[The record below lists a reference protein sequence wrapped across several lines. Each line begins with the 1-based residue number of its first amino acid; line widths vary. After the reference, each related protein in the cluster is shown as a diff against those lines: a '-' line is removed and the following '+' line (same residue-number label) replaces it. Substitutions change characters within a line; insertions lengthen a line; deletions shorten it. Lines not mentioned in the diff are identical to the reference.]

1 MKVLVIGSGS
11 REHALVLAL
20 SRDPQVDAVI
30 AAPGNPGI
38 AAIAHT
44 EAVDVNDSAAV
55 TALAETL
62 DVDLVVIGPEAPLVA
77 GVADA
82 LRESSFPVFGPSS
95 EAAVLEGSKAFAKEV
110 MESANVPTARTVVAY
125 TPEEAAAALDD
136 FGTPYVVKADGLAA
150 GKGVV
155 VTSDRAEA
163 LTHATSCLE
172 VSDRVVIED
181 YLDGPEVSLFVL
193 SDGQHTV
200 PLAPAQDFK
209 RISDGDTGPNTGGM
223 GAYSPLPWIPA
234 GTVDEI
240 VDTVA
245 QPVVDEM
252 TRRGTPFVGLL
263 YCGLALTSK
272 GLRVVEFNVRFGDPE
287 TQSVLARLRSPLG
300 QTMLAAAEGRL
311 DEVGELE
318 WDPRTSVTVVMAAE
332 NYPNTPR
339 TGDIIRGLNTADGL
353 EDVHI
358 LHAGTARATDTGAGF
373 APEDTVISEDVAE
386 TGDIV
391 TAGGRVLS
399 IVSLGSGLDEARA
412 KAYAAVTEVKWDGEQ
427 HRTDIAEVAARG
439 QITVAD
445 IYPAPER
452 AAAVPSAEAAPTDA
466 ASGEAAT
473 SGEAA
478 ASGDEPTLPFPVEEP
493 SPGSSASA
501 RLDSTAPELPGW
513 EHVYSGKV
521 RDLYIPDDAA
531 DAASTEQLLMV
542 ASDRISAY
550 DWVLDSE
557 IPDKGRVLTGL
568 SLWWFDQ
575 LSEVIGNHVIS
586 SDVPE
591 AVAGRGLIVKNLSML
606 PIECVARGYL
616 TGSGMADYKATGS
629 VCGIQLPAGLI
640 EADRL
645 EPAIF
650 TPATKAELG
659 DHDENVSFA
668 QITETIGTEAAEK
681 ARDLTIEIYQK
692 AEAIARER
700 GIILADTKFEF
711 GTLPDGTLV
720 LGDEVLTPDSS
731 RFWDAESYEAGQAQA
746 SFDKQFVRDW
756 LTTESG
762 WDKSSDTP
770 PPALPAEVIEKTR
783 ARYIE
788 AFERLTGQKFPG

>member
-44 EAVDVNDSAAV
+44 EAVDMNDSAAV

-77 GVADA
+77 GVSDA
-82 LRESSFPVFGPSS
+82 LREASFPVFGPSS
-95 EAAVLEGSKAFAKEV
+95 EAATLEGSKAFAKEV
-110 MESANVPTARTVVAY
+110 METANVPTARAVVAY
-125 TPEEAAAALDD
+125 TSDEAAAALDD
-136 FGTPYVVKADGLAA
+136 FGAPYVVKADGLAA

-155 VTSDRAEA
+155 VTSDRGEA
-163 LTHATSCLE
+163 LTHASSCLD

-193 SDGQHTV
+193 CDGQHTL

-209 RISDGDTGPNTGGM
+209 RIGDDDTGPNTGGM
-223 GAYSPLPWIPA
+223 GAYSPLPWIPS

-240 VDTVA
+240 VSTVA

-287 TQSVLARLRSPLG
+287 TQSVLSRLRSPLG

-318 WDPRTSVTVVMAAE
+318 WDSRASVTVVMAAE

-339 TGDIIRGLNTADGL
+339 TGDIIRGLNTTDGL

-386 TGDIV
+386 SGDIV

-399 IVSLGSGLDEARA
+399 VVALGSGLDEARA
-412 KAYAAVTEVKWDGEQ
+412 KAYAAVSEVRWDGEQ

-445 IYPAPER
+445 IYPAPDEAVTIAPSAQ
-452 AAAVPSAEAAPTDA
+452 AAAA
-466 ASGEAAT
+466 
-473 SGEAA
+473 
-478 ASGDEPTLPFPVEEP
+478 
-493 SPGSSASA
+493 
-501 RLDSTAPELPGW
+501 TAPELPGW
-513 EHVYSGKV
+513 THVYSGKV
-521 RDLYIPDDAA
+521 RDLYIPSDAA
-531 DAASTEQLLMV
+531 DAASAEQLLMV

-557 IPDKGRVLTGL
+557 IPDKGKVLTGL

-591 AVAGRGLIVKNLSML
+591 AVKGRGLIVKNLSML

-650 TPATKAELG
+650 TPATKADLG

-668 QITETIGTEAAEK
+668 QVSETIGAEAAEK
-681 ARDLTIEIYQK
+681 VRDLTIEIYQK

-731 RFWDAESYEAGQAQA
+731 RFWDAESYEAGKAQA

-770 PPALPAEVIEKTR
+770 PPALPAEVVEKTR

-788 AFERLTGQKFPG
+788 AFEKLTGQTFPG

>member
-44 EAVDVNDSAAV
+44 EAVDMNDAAAV

-95 EAAVLEGSKAFAKEV
+95 EAAVLEGSKAFAKEI
-110 MESANVPTARTVVAY
+110 MESANVPTARAVVAY
-125 TPEEAAAALDD
+125 TPDEAAAALDE
-136 FGTPYVVKADGLAA
+136 FGAPYVVKADGLAA

-163 LTHATSCLE
+163 LTHASSCLE

-193 SDGQHTV
+193 CDGQHTL

-209 RISDGDTGPNTGGM
+209 RIGDGDTGPNTGGM

-234 GTVDEI
+234 GTVDDI
-240 VDTVA
+240 VTTVA

-272 GLRVVEFNVRFGDPE
+272 GMRVVEFNVRFGDPE

-311 DEVGELE
+311 DEVGDLD

-332 NYPNTPR
+332 NYPSTPR
-339 TGDIIRGLNTADGL
+339 TGDIIRGLNTADDL
-353 EDVHI
+353 DDVHI

-399 IVSLGSGLDEARA
+399 VVSLGNGLDEARA
-412 KAYAAVTEVKWDGEQ
+412 KAYAAVDEVKWDGEQ

-439 QITVAD
+439 QIAVAD
-445 IYPAPER
+445 IYPAPAE
-452 AAAVPSAEAAPTDA
+452 AVAAPT
-466 ASGEAAT
+466 AT
-473 SGEAA
+473 G
-478 ASGDEPTLPFPVEEP
+478 
-493 SPGSSASA
+493 
-501 RLDSTAPELPGW
+501 LDSQAPELPGW
-513 EHVYSGKV
+513 THVYSGKV
-521 RDLYIPDDAA
+521 RDLYIPDTAA
-531 DAASTEQLLMV
+531 DAASAEQLLMV

-575 LSEVIGNHVIS
+575 LSDVIGNHVIS
-586 SDVPE
+586 SDVPQ

-668 QITETIGTEAAEK
+668 QITETIGAEAAEQ
-681 ARDLTIEIYQK
+681 ARDLTIEIYQR

-711 GTLPDGTLV
+711 GTLPDGTMV

-756 LTTESG
+756 LTKESG

-770 PPALPAEVIEKTR
+770 PPALPAEVVEKTR

-788 AFERLTGQKFPG
+788 AFEKLTGQKFPA

>member
-44 EAVDVNDSAAV
+44 EAVDMNDAVAV

-82 LRESSFPVFGPSS
+82 LRESSFPVFGPSA
-95 EAAVLEGSKAFAKEV
+95 EAAVLEGSKAFAKEI
-110 MESANVPTARTVVAY
+110 MESANVPTARAVVAY
-125 TPEEAAAALDD
+125 TTDEAAAALDD
-136 FGTPYVVKADGLAA
+136 FGAPYVVKADGLAA

-155 VTSDRAEA
+155 VTSDRTEA
-163 LTHATSCLE
+163 LTHATSCLQ

-193 SDGQHTV
+193 CDGQHTL

-209 RISDGDTGPNTGGM
+209 RIGDGDTGPNTGGM

-234 GTVDEI
+234 GTVDDI
-240 VDTVA
+240 VNTVA

-252 TRRGTPFVGLL
+252 TRRGTPFTGLL

-272 GLRVVEFNVRFGDPE
+272 GMRVVEFNVRFGDPE
-287 TQSVLARLRSPLG
+287 TQSVLSRLRSPLG

-399 IVSLGSGLDEARA
+399 VVSLGNDLNEARS
-412 KAYAAVTEVKWDGEQ
+412 KAYAAVDEVKWDGEQ

-445 IYPAPER
+445 IYPAPEE
-452 AAAVPSAEAAPTDA
+452 AVAVAVA
-466 ASGEAAT
+466 G
-473 SGEAA
+473 
-478 ASGDEPTLPFPVEEP
+478 LN
-493 SPGSSASA
+493 
-501 RLDSTAPELPGW
+501 STAPELPGW
-513 EHVYSGKV
+513 THIYSGKV
-521 RDLYIPDDAA
+521 RDLYIPDTAT
-531 DAASTEQLLMV
+531 DAASAEQLLMV

-557 IPDKGRVLTGL
+557 IPDKGKVLTGL

-575 LSEVIGNHVIS
+575 LSEIIGNHVIS
-586 SDVPE
+586 SNVPE

-681 ARDLTIEIYQK
+681 ARDLTIEIYQR

-711 GTLPDGTLV
+711 GTLPDGTMV

-731 RFWDAESYEAGQAQA
+731 RFWDAESYEAGKAQA

-756 LTTESG
+756 LTGESG
-762 WDKSSDTP
+762 WNKSSDTP
-770 PPALPAEVIEKTR
+770 PPALPAEVVEKTR

-788 AFERLTGQKFPG
+788 AFEKLTGQKFPG

>member
-44 EAVDVNDSAAV
+44 EAVDMNDSVAV

-95 EAAVLEGSKAFAKEV
+95 EAAILEGSKAFAKEV
-110 MESANVPTARTVVAY
+110 MESANVPTARAVVAY
-125 TPEEAAAALDD
+125 TPDEAAAALDD
-136 FGTPYVVKADGLAA
+136 FGAPYVVKADGLAA

-155 VTSDRAEA
+155 VTSERAEA
-163 LTHATSCLE
+163 LTHASSCLE

-193 SDGQHTV
+193 CDGQHTL

-209 RISDGDTGPNTGGM
+209 RIGDGDTGPNTGGM
-223 GAYSPLPWIPA
+223 GAYSPLPWLPA
-234 GTVDEI
+234 GTVDDI
-240 VDTVA
+240 ITTVA

-272 GLRVVEFNVRFGDPE
+272 GMRVVEFNVRFGDPE

-311 DEVGELE
+311 DEVGDLD

-332 NYPNTPR
+332 NYPSTPR
-339 TGDIIRGLNTADGL
+339 TGDIIRGLNTADDL
-353 EDVHI
+353 DDVHI

-399 IVSLGSGLDEARA
+399 VVSLGDGLDEARA
-412 KAYAAVTEVKWDGEQ
+412 KAYAAVDEVKWDGEQ

-445 IYPAPER
+445 IYPAP
-452 AAAVPSAEAAPTDA
+452 AEAP
-466 ASGEAAT
+466 
-473 SGEAA
+473 
-478 ASGDEPTLPFPVEEP
+478 
-493 SPGSSASA
+493 ASA
-501 RLDSTAPELPGW
+501 GLDSTAAELPGW
-513 EHVYSGKV
+513 RHVYSGKV
-521 RDLYIPDDAA
+521 RDLYIPDTAA
-531 DAASTEQLLMV
+531 DAASATQLLMV

-557 IPDKGRVLTGL
+557 IPDKGKVLTGL

-575 LSEVIGNHVIS
+575 LSEIIGNHVIS
-586 SDVPE
+586 STVPE

-650 TPATKAELG
+650 TPATKADLG

-668 QITETIGTEAAEK
+668 QISETIGVEAAEK
-681 ARDLTIEIYQK
+681 ARDLTIEIYQR

-711 GTLPDGTLV
+711 GTLPDGTMV

-731 RFWDAESYEAGQAQA
+731 RFWDAGSYEAGTAQE

-756 LTTESG
+756 LTKESG

-770 PPALPAEVIEKTR
+770 PPALPAEVVEKTR
-783 ARYIE
+783 TRYIE
-788 AFERLTGQKFPG
+788 AFEKLTGEQFPG

>member
-1 MKVLVIGSGS
+1 
-11 REHALVLAL
+11 
-20 SRDPQVDAVI
+20 
-30 AAPGNPGI
+30 
-38 AAIAHT
+38 
-44 EAVDVNDSAAV
+44 
-55 TALAETL
+55 
-62 DVDLVVIGPEAPLVA
+62 
-77 GVADA
+77 
-82 LRESSFPVFGPSS
+82 
-95 EAAVLEGSKAFAKEV
+95 
-110 MESANVPTARTVVAY
+110 
-125 TPEEAAAALDD
+125 
-136 FGTPYVVKADGLAA
+136 
-150 GKGVV
+150 
-155 VTSDRAEA
+155 
-163 LTHATSCLE
+163 
-172 VSDRVVIED
+172 
-181 YLDGPEVSLFVL
+181 
-193 SDGQHTV
+193 
-200 PLAPAQDFK
+200 
-209 RISDGDTGPNTGGM
+209 
-223 GAYSPLPWIPA
+223 
-234 GTVDEI
+234 
-240 VDTVA
+240 
-245 QPVVDEM
+245 
-252 TRRGTPFVGLL
+252 
-263 YCGLALTSK
+263 
-272 GLRVVEFNVRFGDPE
+272 
-287 TQSVLARLRSPLG
+287 PLG

-311 DEVGELE
+311 DEVGDLD

-332 NYPNTPR
+332 NYPSTPR
-339 TGDIIRGLNTADGL
+339 TGDIIRGLNTADDL
-353 EDVHI
+353 DDVHI

-399 IVSLGSGLDEARA
+399 VVSLGDGLDEARA
-412 KAYAAVTEVKWDGEQ
+412 KAYAAVDEVKWDGEQ

-445 IYPAPER
+445 IYPAP
-452 AAAVPSAEAAPTDA
+452 AEPVAAPT
-466 ASGEAAT
+466 AT
-473 SGEAA
+473 G
-478 ASGDEPTLPFPVEEP
+478 
-493 SPGSSASA
+493 
-501 RLDSTAPELPGW
+501 LDSQAPELPGW
-513 EHVYSGKV
+513 THVYSGKV
-521 RDLYIPDDAA
+521 RDLYIPDTAA
-531 DAASTEQLLMV
+531 DAASAEQLLMV

-575 LSEVIGNHVIS
+575 LSDVIGNHVIS
-586 SDVPE
+586 SDVPQ

-668 QITETIGTEAAEK
+668 QITETIGAEAAEQ
-681 ARDLTIEIYQK
+681 ARDLTIEIYQR

-711 GTLPDGTLV
+711 GTLPDGTMV

-756 LTTESG
+756 LTKESG

-770 PPALPAEVIEKTR
+770 PPALPAEVVEKTR

-788 AFERLTGQKFPG
+788 AFEKLTGQKFPA

>member
-38 AAIAHT
+38 AQVAHT
-44 EAVDVNDSAAV
+44 EAVDASDAAAV
-55 TALAETL
+55 TALAESL

-82 LRESSFPVFGPSS
+82 LREASFPVFGPSS

-110 MESANVPTARTVVAY
+110 METANVPTARAQVSY
-125 TPEEAAAALDD
+125 SPDEAAAALRE
-136 FGTPYVVKADGLAA
+136 FGAPHVVKADGLAA

-155 VTSDRAEA
+155 VTDDFDAAYE
-163 LTHATSCLE
+163 HASSCLD

-193 SDGQHTV
+193 CDGEHTL

-209 RISDGDTGPNTGGM
+209 RIGEGDTGPNTGGM
-223 GAYSPLPWIPA
+223 GAYSPLPWLPA
-234 GTVDEI
+234 GTVKTI

-252 TRRGTPFVGLL
+252 ARRGTPFTGLL

-272 GLRVVEFNVRFGDPE
+272 GPRVVEFNVRFGDPE
-287 TQSVLARLRSPLG
+287 TQSVLARLKSPLG
-300 QTMLAAAEGRL
+300 QTLLAAAEGRL
-311 DEVGELE
+311 NEVGDLD
-318 WDPRTSVTVVMAAE
+318 WDPRASVTVVMAAE
-332 NYPNTPR
+332 NYPGTPT
-339 TGDIIRGLNTADGL
+339 TGDIIRGLDTAEGL
-353 EDVHI
+353 TDISV
-358 LHAGTARATDTGAGF
+358 LHAGTKLATGSSGGF
-373 APEDTVISEDVAE
+373 APEDAVITKDIAE

-391 TAGGRVLS
+391 TSGGRVLS
-399 IVSLGSGLDEARA
+399 VVSLGADLDEARQR
-412 KAYAAVTEVKWDGEQ
+412 AYAAVDEIKWDGEH
-427 HRTDIAEVAARG
+427 HRTDIAEAAAAGR
-439 QITVAD
+439 IELAE
-445 IYPAPER
+445 IYGAPETPAAGAAGGAPGATAGLAAETVGL
-452 AAAVPSAEAAPTDA
+452 AAA
-466 ASGEAAT
+466 
-473 SGEAA
+473 
-478 ASGDEPTLPFPVEEP
+478 
-493 SPGSSASA
+493 
-501 RLDSTAPELPGW
+501 APELPGW
-513 EHVYSGKV
+513 RHVYSGKV
-521 RDLYIPDDAA
+521 RDLYIPESAA
-531 DAASTEQLLMV
+531 DVASAESLLMV

-557 IPDKGRVLTGL
+557 IPDKGKVLTGL

-586 SDVPE
+586 SAVPE
-591 AVAGRGLIVKNLSML
+591 AVRGRGLIVENLAML
-606 PIECVARGYL
+606 PVECVARGYL

-629 VCGIQLPAGLI
+629 VCGIRLPAGLD

-645 EPAIF
+645 EPPIF

-659 DHDENVSFA
+659 DHDENVSLA
-668 QITETIGTEAAEK
+668 QIAETVGTETAEK
-681 ARDLTIEIYQK
+681 LRELTIDIYQR

-711 GTLPDGTLV
+711 GTLTDGTIV

-731 RFWDAESYEAGQAQA
+731 RFWDAEDYAPGRTQA

-770 PPALPAEVIEKTR
+770 PPALPAEVVDKTR

-788 AFERLTGQKFPG
+788 AFERLTGQTFPG

>member
-44 EAVDVNDSAAV
+44 EAVDMNDSTAV

-95 EAAVLEGSKAFAKEV
+95 EAAILEGSKAFAKEV
-110 MESANVPTARTVVAY
+110 MESANVPTARAVVAY
-125 TPEEAAAALDD
+125 TSDEAAAALDD
-136 FGTPYVVKADGLAA
+136 FGAPYVVKADGLAA

-163 LTHATSCLE
+163 LTHASSCLE

-193 SDGQHTV
+193 CDGQHTL
-200 PLAPAQDFK
+200 PLTPAQDFK
-209 RISDGDTGPNTGGM
+209 RIGDGDTGPNTGGM

-234 GTVDEI
+234 GTVDDI
-240 VDTVA
+240 VNTVA

-272 GLRVVEFNVRFGDPE
+272 GMRVVEFNVRFGDPE
-287 TQSVLARLRSPLG
+287 TQSVLSRLRSPLG

-311 DEVGELE
+311 DEVGELD

-399 IVSLGSGLDEARA
+399 VVSLGTGLHEARA
-412 KAYAAVTEVKWDGEQ
+412 KAYAAVAEVKWDGEQ

-445 IYPAPER
+445 IYPAPEEAP
-452 AAAVPSAEAAPTDA
+452 AAAA
-466 ASGEAAT
+466 
-473 SGEAA
+473 
-478 ASGDEPTLPFPVEEP
+478 
-493 SPGSSASA
+493 
-501 RLDSTAPELPGW
+501 LDSTAPELPGW
-513 EHVYSGKV
+513 THVYSGKV
-521 RDLYIPDDAA
+521 RDLYIPEGST
-531 DAASTEQLLMV
+531 DAASAEQLLMV

-557 IPDKGRVLTGL
+557 IPDKGKVLTGL

-650 TPATKAELG
+650 TPATKADLG

-681 ARDLTIEIYQK
+681 VRDLTIEIYQK

-711 GTLPDGTLV
+711 GTLPDGTMV

-731 RFWDAESYEAGQAQA
+731 RFWDAASYESGQPQA

-756 LTTESG
+756 LTGESG

-770 PPALPAEVIEKTR
+770 PPPLPAEVVEKTR

-788 AFERLTGQKFPG
+788 AFEKLTGQKFPG

>member
-44 EAVDVNDSAAV
+44 EAVDMNDSAAV

-77 GVADA
+77 GVGDA
-82 LRESSFPVFGPSS
+82 LRQASFPVFGPSA
-95 EAAVLEGSKAFAKEV
+95 EAAALEGSKAFAKEV
-110 MESANVPTARTVVAY
+110 MESSNVPTARAVVAY
-125 TPEEAAAALDD
+125 TPDEAAAALDD
-136 FGTPYVVKADGLAA
+136 FGAPYVVKADGLAA

-163 LTHATSCLE
+163 LTHASSCLE

-193 SDGQHTV
+193 CDGQHTL

-209 RISDGDTGPNTGGM
+209 RIGDGDTGPNTGGM

-332 NYPNTPR
+332 NYPGTPR

-412 KAYAAVTEVKWDGEQ
+412 KAYAAATEVKWDGEQ

-445 IYPAPER
+445 IYPAPDG
-452 AAAVPSAEAAPTDA
+452 AAAA
-466 ASGEAAT
+466 ASGGAA
-473 SGEAA
+473 SGDAV
-478 ASGDEPTLPFPVEEP
+478 SGDEPTLPFPVEEP
-493 SPGSSASA
+493 APNSNVSAGH
-501 RLDSTAPELPGW
+501 DSTAPGLPGW
-513 EHVYSGKV
+513 KHVYSGKV
-521 RDLYIPDDAA
+521 RDLYIPGDADDAA
-531 DAASTEQLLMV
+531 SAEQLLMV

-557 IPDKGRVLTGL
+557 IPDKGKVLTGL

-681 ARDLTIEIYQK
+681 ARDLTIEIYQR

-711 GTLPDGTLV
+711 GTLPDGTMV

-731 RFWDAESYEAGQAQA
+731 RFWDAASYESGQPQA

-756 LTTESG
+756 LTGESG

-788 AFERLTGQKFPG
+788 AFEKLTGQKFPG

>member
-44 EAVDVNDSAAV
+44 EAVDMNDAAAV

-95 EAAVLEGSKAFAKEV
+95 EAAVLEGSKAFAKEI
-110 MESANVPTARTVVAY
+110 MESANVPTARAVVAY
-125 TPEEAAAALDD
+125 TPDEAAAALDD
-136 FGTPYVVKADGLAA
+136 FGAPYVVKADGLAA

-163 LTHATSCLE
+163 LTHASSCLE

-193 SDGQHTV
+193 CDGQHTL

-209 RISDGDTGPNTGGM
+209 RIGDGDTGPNTGGM
-223 GAYSPLPWIPA
+223 GAYSPLLWIPA
-234 GTVDEI
+234 GTVDDI
-240 VDTVA
+240 VTTVA

-272 GLRVVEFNVRFGDPE
+272 GMRVVEFNVRFGDPE

-311 DEVGELE
+311 DEVGDLD

-332 NYPNTPR
+332 NYPSTPR
-339 TGDIIRGLNTADGL
+339 TGDIIRGLNTADDL
-353 EDVHI
+353 DDVHI

-399 IVSLGSGLDEARA
+399 VVSLGDGLDEARA
-412 KAYAAVTEVKWDGEQ
+412 KAYAAVDEVKWDGEQ

-445 IYPAPER
+445 IYPAP
-452 AAAVPSAEAAPTDA
+452 AEPVAAPT
-466 ASGEAAT
+466 AT
-473 SGEAA
+473 G
-478 ASGDEPTLPFPVEEP
+478 
-493 SPGSSASA
+493 
-501 RLDSTAPELPGW
+501 LDSQAPELPGW
-513 EHVYSGKV
+513 THVYSGKV
-521 RDLYIPDDAA
+521 RDLYIPDTAA
-531 DAASTEQLLMV
+531 DAASAEQLLMV

-557 IPDKGRVLTGL
+557 IPDKGKVLTGL

-575 LSEVIGNHVIS
+575 LSDVIGNHVIS
-586 SDVPE
+586 SDVPQ

-668 QITETIGTEAAEK
+668 QITETIGAEAAEQ
-681 ARDLTIEIYQK
+681 ARDLTIEIYQR

-711 GTLPDGTLV
+711 GTLPDGTMV

-756 LTTESG
+756 LTKESG

-770 PPALPAEVIEKTR
+770 PPALPAEVVEKTR

-788 AFERLTGQKFPG
+788 AFEKLTGQKFPA

>member
-44 EAVDVNDSAAV
+44 EAVDMNDSAAV

-110 MESANVPTARTVVAY
+110 MESANVPTARAVVAY
-125 TPEEAAAALDD
+125 TSDEAAAALDD
-136 FGTPYVVKADGLAA
+136 FGAPYVVKADGLAA

-163 LTHATSCLE
+163 LTHASSCLE

-193 SDGQHTV
+193 CDGQHTL

-209 RISDGDTGPNTGGM
+209 RIGDGDTGPNTGGM

-234 GTVDEI
+234 GTVDDI
-240 VDTVA
+240 VNTVA

-272 GLRVVEFNVRFGDPE
+272 GMRVVEFNVRFGDPE
-287 TQSVLARLRSPLG
+287 TQSVLSRLRSPLG

-311 DEVGELE
+311 DEVGELD

-358 LHAGTARATDTGAGF
+358 LHAGTAFAKDTGAGF
-373 APEDTVISEDVAE
+373 APEDVVISEDIAE

-399 IVSLGSGLDEARA
+399 VVSLGNGLNEARA
-412 KAYAAVTEVKWDGEQ
+412 KAYAAVDEVKWDGEQ

-439 QITVAD
+439 QIAVAD
-445 IYPAPER
+445 IYPAPE
-452 AAAVPSAEAAPTDA
+452 AV
-466 ASGEAAT
+466 
-473 SGEAA
+473 
-478 ASGDEPTLPFPVEEP
+478 DEPTLPFAVEG
-493 SPGSSASA
+493 STSSSATG
-501 RLDSTAPELPGW
+501 LDSAAPELPGW
-513 EHVYSGKV
+513 THVYSGKV
-521 RDLYIPDDAA
+521 RDLYIPDTAA
-531 DAASTEQLLMV
+531 DAASAEKLLMV

-557 IPDKGRVLTGL
+557 IPDKGKVLTGL

-586 SDVPE
+586 SNVPE

-650 TPATKAELG
+650 TPATKADLG

-668 QITETIGTEAAEK
+668 QISETIGTEAAEK
-681 ARDLTIEIYQK
+681 VRDLTIEIYQR

-711 GTLPDGTLV
+711 GTLPDGTMV

-731 RFWDAESYEAGQAQA
+731 RFWDAESYEAGKAQA

-770 PPALPAEVIEKTR
+770 PPALPAEVVEKTR

-788 AFERLTGQKFPG
+788 AFEKLTGQKFPG

>member
-44 EAVDVNDSAAV
+44 EAVDMNDAAAV

-95 EAAVLEGSKAFAKEV
+95 EAAVLEGSKAFAKEI
-110 MESANVPTARTVVAY
+110 MESANVPTARAVVAY
-125 TPEEAAAALDD
+125 TPDEAAAALDE
-136 FGTPYVVKADGLAA
+136 FGAPYVVKADGLAA

-163 LTHATSCLE
+163 LTHASSCLE

-193 SDGQHTV
+193 CDGQHTL

-209 RISDGDTGPNTGGM
+209 RIGDGDTGPNTGGM
-223 GAYSPLPWIPA
+223 GAYSPLLWIPA
-234 GTVDEI
+234 GTVDDI
-240 VDTVA
+240 VTTVA

-272 GLRVVEFNVRFGDPE
+272 GMRVVEFNVRFGDPE

-311 DEVGELE
+311 DEVGDLD

-332 NYPNTPR
+332 NYPSTPR
-339 TGDIIRGLNTADGL
+339 TGDIIRGLNTADDL
-353 EDVHI
+353 DDVHI

-399 IVSLGSGLDEARA
+399 VVSLGDGLDEARA
-412 KAYAAVTEVKWDGEQ
+412 KAYAAVDEVKWDGEQ

-445 IYPAPER
+445 IYPAP
-452 AAAVPSAEAAPTDA
+452 AEPVAAPT
-466 ASGEAAT
+466 AT
-473 SGEAA
+473 G
-478 ASGDEPTLPFPVEEP
+478 
-493 SPGSSASA
+493 
-501 RLDSTAPELPGW
+501 LDSQAPELPGW
-513 EHVYSGKV
+513 THVYSGKV
-521 RDLYIPDDAA
+521 RDLYIPDTAA
-531 DAASTEQLLMV
+531 DAASAEQLLMV

-575 LSEVIGNHVIS
+575 LSDVIGNHVIS
-586 SDVPE
+586 SDVPQ

-668 QITETIGTEAAEK
+668 QITETIGAEAAEQ
-681 ARDLTIEIYQK
+681 ARDLTIEIYQR
-692 AEAIARER
+692 AEAIAHER

-711 GTLPDGTLV
+711 GTLPDGTMV

-756 LTTESG
+756 LTKESG

-770 PPALPAEVIEKTR
+770 PPALPAEVVEKTR

-788 AFERLTGQKFPG
+788 AFEKLTGQKFPA

>member
-38 AAIAHT
+38 AQIAHT
-44 EAVDVNDSAAV
+44 EAVDGGDAAAV

-82 LRESSFPVFGPSS
+82 LREASFPVFGPSA

-125 TPEEAAAALDD
+125 SVDEAAAALAE
-136 FGTPYVVKADGLAA
+136 FGAPHVVKADGLAA

-155 VTSDRAEA
+155 VTSDREEA
-163 LTHATSCLE
+163 LAHATSCLE

-193 SDGQHTV
+193 CDGQHTL

-209 RISDGDTGPNTGGM
+209 RIGDGDTGPNTGGM
-223 GAYSPLPWIPA
+223 GAYSPLPWLPA

-240 VDTVA
+240 VSTVA

-252 TRRGTPFVGLL
+252 TRRGTPFTGLL
-263 YCGLALTSK
+263 YCGLALTSQ

-300 QTMLAAAEGRL
+300 QTLLAAAEGRL

-318 WDPRTSVTVVMAAE
+318 WDPRASVTVVMAAE
-332 NYPNTPR
+332 NYPATPT
-339 TGDIIRGLNTADGL
+339 TGDIIRGLDTAGALPDIA
-353 EDVHI
+353 V
-358 LHAGTARATDTGAGF
+358 LHAGTSLATGPSGGF
-373 APEDTVISEDVAE
+373 APEDAVITKDIAE

-391 TAGGRVLS
+391 TSGGRVLS
-399 IVSLGSGLDEARA
+399 VVSLGADLDDARSR
-412 KAYAAVTEVKWDGEQ
+412 AYAAIDEIKWVGEQ
-427 HRTDIAEVAARG
+427 HRTDIAEAAARG
-439 QITVAD
+439 D
-445 IYPAPER
+445 IRLAEIYGPPEQ
-452 AAAVPSAEAAPTDA
+452 
-466 ASGEAAT
+466 AT
-473 SGEAA
+473 LPLGVGA
-478 ASGDEPTLPFPVEEP
+478 ASGDVGAA
-493 SPGSSASA
+493 PGDATASSTGLASV
-501 RLDSTAPELPGW
+501 APELPGW
-513 EHVYSGKV
+513 THVYSGKV
-521 RDLYIPDDAA
+521 RDLYIPAGAA
-531 DAASTEQLLMV
+531 DATSAEQLLMV

-557 IPDKGRVLTGL
+557 IPDKGKVLTGL

-575 LSEVIGNHVIS
+575 LADVIGNHVIS

-591 AVAGRGLIVKNLSML
+591 AVRGRGLIVANLSML
-606 PIECVARGYL
+606 PVECVARGYL
-616 TGSGMADYKATGS
+616 TGSGMADYQATGS
-629 VCGIQLPAGLI
+629 VCGIALPAGLV

-645 EPAIF
+645 EPPIF
-650 TPATKAELG
+650 TPATKADLG
-659 DHDENVSFA
+659 DHDENVSFETVA
-668 QITETIGTEAAEK
+668 ETVGADSAETI
-681 ARDLTIEIYQK
+681 RDLTIEIYRR

-711 GTLPDGTLV
+711 GTLADGTIV

-731 RFWDAESYEAGQAQA
+731 RFWDASGYEAGQTQS

-756 LTTESG
+756 LTQESG

-770 PPALPAEVIEKTR
+770 PPALPAEVVEKTR

-788 AFERLTGQKFPG
+788 AFEKLTGETFPA

>member
-44 EAVDVNDSAAV
+44 EAVDMNDAAAV

-95 EAAVLEGSKAFAKEV
+95 EAAVLEGSKAFAKEI
-110 MESANVPTARTVVAY
+110 MESANVPTARAVVAY
-125 TPEEAAAALDD
+125 TPDEAAAALDE
-136 FGTPYVVKADGLAA
+136 FGAPYVVKADGLAA

-163 LTHATSCLE
+163 LTHASSCLE

-193 SDGQHTV
+193 CDGQHTL

-209 RISDGDTGPNTGGM
+209 RIGDGDTGPNTGGM
-223 GAYSPLPWIPA
+223 GAYSPLLWIPA
-234 GTVDEI
+234 GTVDDI
-240 VDTVA
+240 VTTVA

-272 GLRVVEFNVRFGDPE
+272 GMRVVEFNVRFGDPE

-311 DEVGELE
+311 DEVGDLD

-332 NYPNTPR
+332 NYPSTPR
-339 TGDIIRGLNTADGL
+339 TGDIIRGLNTADDL
-353 EDVHI
+353 DDVHI

-399 IVSLGSGLDEARA
+399 VVSLGDGLDEARA
-412 KAYAAVTEVKWDGEQ
+412 KAYAAVDEVKWDGEQ

-445 IYPAPER
+445 IYPAPAE
-452 AAAVPSAEAAPTDA
+452 AVAAPT
-466 ASGEAAT
+466 AT
-473 SGEAA
+473 G
-478 ASGDEPTLPFPVEEP
+478 
-493 SPGSSASA
+493 
-501 RLDSTAPELPGW
+501 LDSQAPELPGW
-513 EHVYSGKV
+513 THVYSGKV
-521 RDLYIPDDAA
+521 RDLYIPDTAA
-531 DAASTEQLLMV
+531 DAASAEQLLMV

-575 LSEVIGNHVIS
+575 LSDVIGNHVIS
-586 SDVPE
+586 SDVPQ

-668 QITETIGTEAAEK
+668 QITETIGADRAGTI
-681 ARDLTIEIYQK
+681 RDLTIEIYQR
-692 AEAIARER
+692 AEEIARKR

-711 GTLPDGTLV
+711 GTLSDGTIV

-731 RFWDAESYEAGQAQA
+731 RFWDASSYESGQPQA

-756 LTTESG
+756 LTKESG

-770 PPALPAEVIEKTR
+770 PPALPAEVVEKTR

-788 AFERLTGQKFPG
+788 AFEKLTGQKFPA

>member
-44 EAVDVNDSAAV
+44 EAVDMNDSVAV

-95 EAAVLEGSKAFAKEV
+95 EAAVLEGSKAFAKEI
-110 MESANVPTARTVVAY
+110 MESANVPTARAVVAY
-125 TPEEAAAALDD
+125 TPDEAAAALDD
-136 FGTPYVVKADGLAA
+136 FGAPYVVKADGLAA

-163 LTHATSCLE
+163 LTHASSCLE

-193 SDGQHTV
+193 CDGQHTL

-209 RISDGDTGPNTGGM
+209 RIGDGDTGPNTGGM
-223 GAYSPLPWIPA
+223 GAYSPLLWIPA
-234 GTVDEI
+234 GTVDDI
-240 VDTVA
+240 VTTVA

-272 GLRVVEFNVRFGDPE
+272 GMRVVEFNVRFGDPE

-311 DEVGELE
+311 DEVGDLD

-332 NYPNTPR
+332 NYPSTPR
-339 TGDIIRGLNTADGL
+339 TGDIIRGLNTADDL
-353 EDVHI
+353 DDVHI

-399 IVSLGSGLDEARA
+399 VVSLGDGLDEARA
-412 KAYAAVTEVKWDGEQ
+412 KAYAAVDEVKWDGEQ

-445 IYPAPER
+445 IYPAP
-452 AAAVPSAEAAPTDA
+452 AEPVAAPT
-466 ASGEAAT
+466 AT
-473 SGEAA
+473 G
-478 ASGDEPTLPFPVEEP
+478 
-493 SPGSSASA
+493 
-501 RLDSTAPELPGW
+501 LDSQAPELPGW
-513 EHVYSGKV
+513 THVYSGKV
-521 RDLYIPDDAA
+521 RDLYIPDTAA
-531 DAASTEQLLMV
+531 DAASAEQLLMV

-575 LSEVIGNHVIS
+575 LSDVIGNHVIS
-586 SDVPE
+586 SDVPQ

-668 QITETIGTEAAEK
+668 QITETIGAEAAEQ
-681 ARDLTIEIYQK
+681 ARDLTIEIYQR

-711 GTLPDGTLV
+711 GTLPDGTMV

-756 LTTESG
+756 LTKESG

-770 PPALPAEVIEKTR
+770 PPALPAEVVEKTR

-788 AFERLTGQKFPG
+788 AFEKLTGQKFPA

>member
-44 EAVDVNDSAAV
+44 EAVDMNDAAAV

-95 EAAVLEGSKAFAKEV
+95 EAAVLEGSKAFAKEI
-110 MESANVPTARTVVAY
+110 MESANVPTARAVVAY
-125 TPEEAAAALDD
+125 TPDEAAAALDD
-136 FGTPYVVKADGLAA
+136 FGAPYVVKADGLAA

-163 LTHATSCLE
+163 LTHASSCLE

-193 SDGQHTV
+193 CDGQHTL

-209 RISDGDTGPNTGGM
+209 RIGDGDTGPNTGGM
-223 GAYSPLPWIPA
+223 GAYSPLLWIPA
-234 GTVDEI
+234 GTVDDI
-240 VDTVA
+240 VTTVA

-272 GLRVVEFNVRFGDPE
+272 GMRVVEFNVRFGDPE

-311 DEVGELE
+311 DEVGDLD

-332 NYPNTPR
+332 NYPSTPR
-339 TGDIIRGLNTADGL
+339 TGDIIRGLNTADDL
-353 EDVHI
+353 DDVHI

-399 IVSLGSGLDEARA
+399 VVSLGDGLDEARA
-412 KAYAAVTEVKWDGEQ
+412 KAYAAVDEVKWDGEQ

-445 IYPAPER
+445 IYPAP
-452 AAAVPSAEAAPTDA
+452 AEPVAAP
-466 ASGEAAT
+466 
-473 SGEAA
+473 
-478 ASGDEPTLPFPVEEP
+478 
-493 SPGSSASA
+493 
-501 RLDSTAPELPGW
+501 
-513 EHVYSGKV
+513 
-521 RDLYIPDDAA
+521 
-531 DAASTEQLLMV
+531 
-542 ASDRISAY
+542 
-550 DWVLDSE
+550 
-557 IPDKGRVLTGL
+557 
-568 SLWWFDQ
+568 
-575 LSEVIGNHVIS
+575 
-586 SDVPE
+586 
-591 AVAGRGLIVKNLSML
+591 
-606 PIECVARGYL
+606 
-616 TGSGMADYKATGS
+616 
-629 VCGIQLPAGLI
+629 
-640 EADRL
+640 
-645 EPAIF
+645 
-650 TPATKAELG
+650 
-659 DHDENVSFA
+659 
-668 QITETIGTEAAEK
+668 
-681 ARDLTIEIYQK
+681 
-692 AEAIARER
+692 
-700 GIILADTKFEF
+700 
-711 GTLPDGTLV
+711 
-720 LGDEVLTPDSS
+720 
-731 RFWDAESYEAGQAQA
+731 
-746 SFDKQFVRDW
+746 
-756 LTTESG
+756 
-762 WDKSSDTP
+762 
-770 PPALPAEVIEKTR
+770 
-783 ARYIE
+783 
-788 AFERLTGQKFPG
+788 

>member
-38 AAIAHT
+38 ASIAHT
-44 EAVDVNDSAAV
+44 EDVDMNDAAAV

-82 LRESSFPVFGPSS
+82 LRESSFPVFGPSA
-95 EAAVLEGSKAFAKEV
+95 EAAVLEGSKAFAKEI
-110 MESANVPTARTVVAY
+110 MESANVPTARAVVAY
-125 TPEEAAAALDD
+125 TSDEAAAALDD
-136 FGTPYVVKADGLAA
+136 FGAPYVVKADGLAA

-163 LTHATSCLE
+163 LTHASSCLE

-193 SDGQHTV
+193 CDGQHTL

-209 RISDGDTGPNTGGM
+209 RIGDGDTGPNTGGM

-234 GTVDEI
+234 GTVDDI
-240 VDTVA
+240 VNTVA

-272 GLRVVEFNVRFGDPE
+272 GMRVVEFNVRFGDPE
-287 TQSVLARLRSPLG
+287 TQSVLSRLRSPLG
-300 QTMLAAAEGRL
+300 QTLLAAAEGRL

-339 TGDIIRGLNTADGL
+339 TGDIILGLNSADGL
-353 EDVHI
+353 EDINI
-358 LHAGTARATDTGAGF
+358 LHAGTAFAKDTGAGF
-373 APEDTVISEDVAE
+373 APEDVVISEDIAE
-386 TGDIV
+386 TGDII

-399 IVSLGSGLDEARA
+399 VVSLGNGLNEARA
-412 KAYAAVTEVKWDGEQ
+412 KAYAAVDEVKWDGEQ

-439 QITVAD
+439 QIAVAD
-445 IYPAPER
+445 IYPAPE
-452 AAAVPSAEAAPTDA
+452 AV
-466 ASGEAAT
+466 
-473 SGEAA
+473 
-478 ASGDEPTLPFPVEEP
+478 DEPTLPFAVEE
-493 SPGSSASA
+493 STTSAADDAVATTASA
-501 RLDSTAPELPGW
+501 MGLDAGAAELPGW
-513 EHVYSGKV
+513 THVYSGKV
-521 RDLYIPDDAA
+521 RDLYIPDTAS
-531 DAASTEQLLMV
+531 DAASAEKLLMV

-557 IPDKGRVLTGL
+557 IPDKGKVLTGL

-575 LSEVIGNHVIS
+575 LSDVIGNHVIS
-586 SDVPE
+586 SDVPD
-591 AVAGRGLIVKNLSML
+591 AVRGRGLIVKNLSMI
-606 PIECVARGYL
+606 PVECVARGYL

-629 VCGIQLPAGLI
+629 VCGIRLPAGLI

-668 QITETIGTEAAEK
+668 QVAETIGADQAGTI
-681 ARDLTIEIYQK
+681 RDLTIEIYQR
-692 AEAIARER
+692 AEEIARER

-711 GTLPDGTLV
+711 GTLPDGTIV

-731 RFWDAESYEAGQAQA
+731 RFWDASSYESGQPQA

-756 LTTESG
+756 LTGESG
-762 WDKSSDTP
+762 WDKSSDAP
-770 PPALPAEVIEKTR
+770 PPALPAEVVEKTR

-788 AFERLTGQKFPG
+788 AFEKLTGETFPG

>member
-44 EAVDVNDSAAV
+44 EAVDMNDSTAV
-55 TALAETL
+55 TALAEEL

-95 EAAVLEGSKAFAKEV
+95 QAAVLEGSKAFAKEV

-125 TPEEAAAALDD
+125 TSEEAAAALDD
-136 FGTPYVVKADGLAA
+136 FGAPYVVKADGLAA

-163 LTHATSCLE
+163 LAHASSCLE

-193 SDGQHTV
+193 CDGQHTL

-209 RISDGDTGPNTGGM
+209 RIGDGDSGPNTGGM
-223 GAYSPLPWIPA
+223 GAYSPLPWLPA
-234 GTVDEI
+234 GTVDDI
-240 VDTVA
+240 VNTVA

-272 GLRVVEFNVRFGDPE
+272 GMRVVEFNVRFGDPE
-287 TQSVLARLRSPLG
+287 TQSVLSRLRSPLG

-311 DEVGELE
+311 DEVGELD

-399 IVSLGSGLDEARA
+399 VVSLGTGLHEARA
-412 KAYAAVTEVKWDGEQ
+412 KAYAAVDEVKWDGEQ

-445 IYPAPER
+445 IYPAPEEAT
-452 AAAVPSAEAAPTDA
+452 AAA
-466 ASGEAAT
+466 G
-473 SGEAA
+473 
-478 ASGDEPTLPFPVEEP
+478 
-493 SPGSSASA
+493 
-501 RLDSTAPELPGW
+501 LDSTAPELPGW
-513 EHVYSGKV
+513 THVYSGKV
-521 RDLYIPDDAA
+521 RDLYIPDTAA
-531 DAASTEQLLMV
+531 DAASAKQLLMV

-557 IPDKGRVLTGL
+557 IPDKGKVLTGL

-650 TPATKAELG
+650 TPATKADLG

-681 ARDLTIEIYQK
+681 VRDLTIEIYQR

-711 GTLPDGTLV
+711 GTLPDGTMV

-731 RFWDAESYEAGQAQA
+731 RFWDAASYESGQPQA

-756 LTTESG
+756 LTGESG

-770 PPALPAEVIEKTR
+770 PPPLPAEVVDKTR

-788 AFERLTGQKFPG
+788 AFEKLTGQKFPG

>member
-1 MKVLVIGSGS
+1 
-11 REHALVLAL
+11 
-20 SRDPQVDAVI
+20 
-30 AAPGNPGI
+30 
-38 AAIAHT
+38 
-44 EAVDVNDSAAV
+44 
-55 TALAETL
+55 
-62 DVDLVVIGPEAPLVA
+62 
-77 GVADA
+77 
-82 LRESSFPVFGPSS
+82 
-95 EAAVLEGSKAFAKEV
+95 
-110 MESANVPTARTVVAY
+110 
-125 TPEEAAAALDD
+125 
-136 FGTPYVVKADGLAA
+136 
-150 GKGVV
+150 
-155 VTSDRAEA
+155 
-163 LTHATSCLE
+163 
-172 VSDRVVIED
+172 
-181 YLDGPEVSLFVL
+181 
-193 SDGQHTV
+193 
-200 PLAPAQDFK
+200 
-209 RISDGDTGPNTGGM
+209 GDTGPNTGGM
-223 GAYSPLPWIPA
+223 GAYSPLLWIPA
-234 GTVDEI
+234 GTVDDI
-240 VDTVA
+240 VTTVA

-272 GLRVVEFNVRFGDPE
+272 GMRVVEFNVRFGDPE

-311 DEVGELE
+311 DEVGDLD

-332 NYPNTPR
+332 NYPSTPR
-339 TGDIIRGLNTADGL
+339 TGDIIRGLNTADDL
-353 EDVHI
+353 DDVHI

-399 IVSLGSGLDEARA
+399 VVSLGDGLDEARA
-412 KAYAAVTEVKWDGEQ
+412 KAYAAVDEVKWDGEQ

-445 IYPAPER
+445 IYPAP
-452 AAAVPSAEAAPTDA
+452 AEPVAAPT
-466 ASGEAAT
+466 AT
-473 SGEAA
+473 G
-478 ASGDEPTLPFPVEEP
+478 
-493 SPGSSASA
+493 
-501 RLDSTAPELPGW
+501 LDSQAPELPGW
-513 EHVYSGKV
+513 THVYSGKV
-521 RDLYIPDDAA
+521 RDLYIPDTAA
-531 DAASTEQLLMV
+531 DAASAEQLLMV

-575 LSEVIGNHVIS
+575 LSDVIGNHVIS
-586 SDVPE
+586 SDVPQ

-668 QITETIGTEAAEK
+668 QITETIGAEAAEQ
-681 ARDLTIEIYQK
+681 ARDLTIEIYQR

-711 GTLPDGTLV
+711 GTLPDGTMV

-731 RFWDAESYEAGQAQA
+731 RFWDASSYESGQPQA

-756 LTTESG
+756 LTGESG

-770 PPALPAEVIEKTR
+770 PPALPAEVVEKTR

-788 AFERLTGQKFPG
+788 AFEKLTGQKFPA

>member
-44 EAVDVNDSAAV
+44 EAVDMNDSTAV

-95 EAAVLEGSKAFAKEV
+95 EAAILEGSKAFAKEV
-110 MESANVPTARTVVAY
+110 MESANVPTARAVVAY
-125 TPEEAAAALDD
+125 TSDEAAAALDD
-136 FGTPYVVKADGLAA
+136 FGAPYVVKADGLAA

-163 LTHATSCLE
+163 LTHASSCLE

-193 SDGQHTV
+193 CDGQHTL

-209 RISDGDTGPNTGGM
+209 RIGDGDTGPNTGGM

-234 GTVDEI
+234 GTVDDI
-240 VDTVA
+240 VNTVA

-272 GLRVVEFNVRFGDPE
+272 GMRVVEFNVRFGDPE
-287 TQSVLARLRSPLG
+287 TQSVLSRLRSPLG

-311 DEVGELE
+311 DEVGELD

-399 IVSLGSGLDEARA
+399 VVSLGTGLHEARA
-412 KAYAAVTEVKWDGEQ
+412 KAYAAVAEVKWDGEQ

-445 IYPAPER
+445 IYPAPEEAP
-452 AAAVPSAEAAPTDA
+452 AAAA
-466 ASGEAAT
+466 
-473 SGEAA
+473 
-478 ASGDEPTLPFPVEEP
+478 
-493 SPGSSASA
+493 
-501 RLDSTAPELPGW
+501 LDSTAPELPGW
-513 EHVYSGKV
+513 THVYSGKV
-521 RDLYIPDDAA
+521 RDLYIPEGST
-531 DAASTEQLLMV
+531 DAASAEQLLMV

-557 IPDKGRVLTGL
+557 IPDKGKVLTGL

-650 TPATKAELG
+650 TPATKADLG

-681 ARDLTIEIYQK
+681 VRDLTIEIYQK

-711 GTLPDGTLV
+711 GTLPDGTMV

-731 RFWDAESYEAGQAQA
+731 RFWDAASYESGQPQA

-756 LTTESG
+756 LTGESG

-770 PPALPAEVIEKTR
+770 PPPLPAEVVEKTR

-788 AFERLTGQKFPG
+788 AFEKLTGQKFPG

>member
-44 EAVDVNDSAAV
+44 EAVDMNDAAAV

-95 EAAVLEGSKAFAKEV
+95 EAAVLEGSKAFAKEI
-110 MESANVPTARTVVAY
+110 MESANVPTARAVVAY
-125 TPEEAAAALDD
+125 TPDEAAAALDE
-136 FGTPYVVKADGLAA
+136 FGAPYVVKADGLAA

-163 LTHATSCLE
+163 LTHASSCLE

-193 SDGQHTV
+193 CDGQHTL

-209 RISDGDTGPNTGGM
+209 RIGDGDTGPNTGGM
-223 GAYSPLPWIPA
+223 GAYSPLLWIPA
-234 GTVDEI
+234 GTVDDI
-240 VDTVA
+240 VTTVA

-272 GLRVVEFNVRFGDPE
+272 GMRVVEFNVRFGDPE

-311 DEVGELE
+311 DEVGDLD

-332 NYPNTPR
+332 NYPSTPR
-339 TGDIIRGLNTADGL
+339 TGDIIRGLNTADDL
-353 EDVHI
+353 DDVHI

-399 IVSLGSGLDEARA
+399 VVSLGDGLDEARA
-412 KAYAAVTEVKWDGEQ
+412 KAYAAVDEVKWDGEQ

-445 IYPAPER
+445 IYPAP
-452 AAAVPSAEAAPTDA
+452 AEPVAAPT
-466 ASGEAAT
+466 AT
-473 SGEAA
+473 G
-478 ASGDEPTLPFPVEEP
+478 
-493 SPGSSASA
+493 
-501 RLDSTAPELPGW
+501 LDSQAPELPGW
-513 EHVYSGKV
+513 RHIYSGKV
-521 RDLYIPDDAA
+521 RDLYIPDTAA
-531 DAASTEQLLMV
+531 DAASAEQLLMV

-557 IPDKGRVLTGL
+557 IPDKGKVLTGL

-575 LSEVIGNHVIS
+575 LSDVIGNHVIS
-586 SDVPE
+586 SDVPQ

-668 QITETIGTEAAEK
+668 QITETIGAEAAEQ
-681 ARDLTIEIYQK
+681 ARDLTIEIYQR

-711 GTLPDGTLV
+711 GTLPDGTMV

-756 LTTESG
+756 LTKESG

-770 PPALPAEVIEKTR
+770 PPALPAEVVEKTR

-788 AFERLTGQKFPG
+788 AFEKLTGQKFPA

>member
-38 AAIAHT
+38 AQIAHT
-44 EAVDVNDSAAV
+44 EAVDANDAAAV

-82 LRESSFPVFGPSS
+82 LREASFPVFGPSS
-95 EAAVLEGSKAFAKEV
+95 HAAVLEGSKAFAKEI
-110 MESANVPTARTVVAY
+110 MESAGVPTARAVVAY
-125 TPEEAAAALDD
+125 SVDEAAAALAE
-136 FGTPYVVKADGLAA
+136 FGAPHVVKADGLAA

-155 VTSDRAEA
+155 VTSDRDEA
-163 LTHATSCLE
+163 LAHATSCLE

-193 SDGQHTV
+193 CDGQHTL

-209 RISDGDTGPNTGGM
+209 RIGDGDTGPNTGGM
-223 GAYSPLPWIPA
+223 GAYSPLPWLPA

-240 VDTVA
+240 VSTVA

-252 TRRGTPFVGLL
+252 TKRGTPFVGLL

-287 TQSVLARLRSPLG
+287 TQSVLARLASPLG

-311 DEVGELE
+311 DEVGEFE

-332 NYPNTPR
+332 NYPGTPS
-339 TGDIIRGLNTADGL
+339 TGDIIRGLETADGL
-353 EDVHI
+353 DDISV
-358 LHAGTARATDTGAGF
+358 LHAGTALATGPSGGF
-373 APEDTVISEDVAE
+373 APEDAVITEDIAE

-391 TAGGRVLS
+391 TSGGRVLS
-399 IVSLGSGLDEARA
+399 VVSLGTDLDEARA
-412 KAYAAVTEVKWDGEQ
+412 KAYAAVDEIRWDGEQ
-427 HRTDIAEVAARG
+427 HRTDIAEAAARG
-439 QITVAD
+439 RIELPE
-445 IYPAPER
+445 IYGQPATT
-452 AAAVPSAEAAPTDA
+452 SAP
-466 ASGEAAT
+466 AT
-473 SGEAA
+473 G
-478 ASGDEPTLPFPVEEP
+478 
-493 SPGSSASA
+493 
-501 RLDSTAPELPGW
+501 LDTNAPELPGW
-513 EHVYSGKV
+513 THVYSGKV
-521 RDLYIPDDAA
+521 RDLYIPEGAA
-531 DAASTEQLLMV
+531 DAASAERLLMV

-550 DWVLDSE
+550 DWVLDTE
-557 IPDKGRVLTGL
+557 IPDKGKVLTGL

-575 LSEVIGNHVIS
+575 LAELIGNHVIS
-586 SDVPE
+586 SDVPA
-591 AVAGRGLIVKNLSML
+591 AVAGRGLIVKNLSMI
-606 PIECVARGYL
+606 PVECVARGYL
-616 TGSGMADYKATGS
+616 TGSGMADYQATGS
-629 VCGIQLPAGLI
+629 VCGIRLPAGLV

-645 EPAIF
+645 EPPIF

-659 DHDENVSFA
+659 DHDENVSVEQVA
-668 QITETIGTEAAEK
+668 ETIGDGTASVI
-681 ARDLTIEIYQK
+681 RDLTIEIYQR

-711 GTLPDGTLV
+711 GTLPDGTVV

-731 RFWDAESYEAGQAQA
+731 RFWDASSYQAGQAQA

-770 PPALPAEVIEKTR
+770 PPALPAEVVEKTR

-788 AFERLTGQKFPG
+788 AFEKLTGETFPG

>member
-44 EAVDVNDSAAV
+44 EAVDANDAGAV
-55 TALAETL
+55 TALAESL

-82 LRESSFPVFGPSS
+82 LREASFPVFGPSS

-110 MESANVPTARTVVAY
+110 METANVPTARAVVAY
-125 TPEEAAAALDD
+125 TTDEAAAALDE
-136 FGTPYVVKADGLAA
+136 FGAPYVVKADGLAA

-155 VTSDRAEA
+155 VSSDRAEA
-163 LTHATSCLE
+163 LTHAASCLE

-193 SDGQHTV
+193 CDGQRTL

-209 RISDGDTGPNTGGM
+209 RIGDGDTGPNTGGM
-223 GAYSPLPWIPA
+223 GAYSPLPWLPA

-240 VDTVA
+240 VSTVA

-263 YCGLALTSK
+263 YCGLSLTSK

-311 DEVGELE
+311 NEVGELE
-318 WDPRTSVTVVMAAE
+318 WDPRASVTVVMAAE
-332 NYPNTPR
+332 NYPNAPS

-353 EDVHI
+353 EDVNI
-358 LHAGTARATDTGAGF
+358 LHAGTALATGPGAGF
-373 APEDTVISEDVAE
+373 APEDAVITEDIAE

-399 IVSLGSGLDEARA
+399 IVSLGADLDEARA
-412 KAYAAVTEVKWDGEQ
+412 KAYAAVAEVKWDGQQ
-427 HRTDIAEVAARG
+427 HRTDIAEAAARG

-445 IYPAPER
+445 IYPAPE
-452 AAAVPSAEAAPTDA
+452 
-466 ASGEAAT
+466 
-473 SGEAA
+473 
-478 ASGDEPTLPFPVEEP
+478 EPTLPISNGEP
-493 SPGSSASA
+493 AKAAQNAST
-501 RLDSTAPELPGW
+501 STPAGLGTNAPELPGW
-513 EHVYSGKV
+513 THVYSGKV
-521 RDLYIPDDAA
+521 RDLYIPEAA
-531 DAASTEQLLMV
+531 SDAASAEQLLMV

-557 IPDKGRVLTGL
+557 IPDKGKVLTGL

-591 AVAGRGLIVKNLSML
+591 AVKGRGLIVKNLSML

-616 TGSGMADYKATGS
+616 TGSGMADYQATGS
-629 VCGIQLPAGLI
+629 VCGIKLPAGLI

-659 DHDENVSFA
+659 DHDENVSFE
-668 QITETIGTEAAEK
+668 QVSETIGAEAAE
-681 ARDLTIEIYQK
+681 RVRELTISIYQK

-746 SFDKQFVRDW
+746 SFDKQFVRNW
-756 LTTESG
+756 LTEESG

-770 PPALPAEVIEKTR
+770 PPALPAEVVEKTR
-783 ARYIE
+783 ARYID
-788 AFERLTGQKFPG
+788 AFEKLTGQTFPG